1 MGTNRNYSPSAAI
14 GAVLTATPN
23 TEAAILAR
31 IIRADDDPLA
41 QDVARCLLSMRLP
54 SGDEERV
61 NELSAKAQAGSLT
74 NAETQELDSYLQ
86 VLTGRPASQGTRPA
100 QSGTG
105 LSRAVKRELAR
116 QVRERAAEH
125 NSYAARRRMRRSSGP
140 VVSRATWRS

>member
-41 QDVARCLLSMRLP
+41 PDVARYLLSMRLP
-54 SGDEERV
+54 SSDEERV

-74 NAETQELDSYLQ
+74 NAETQELDSYLCG

-105 LSRAVKRELAR
+105 LCE
-116 QVRERAAEH
+116 Q
-125 NSYAARRRMRRSSGP
+125 
-140 VVSRATWRS
+140 